1 MAREATISFD
11 VEPHLGVLR
20 LYALV
25 LTRDSDEAEDLV
37 QDALVRAIAAAG
49 SWRPGSDPK
58 PWLLSIVHNT
68 HVSRQR
74 RRQVE
79 AAVSRELALEPQGAA
94 APRQLA
100 RVQLGQTMT
109 ALMGLPEEQRE
120 VLTLVAL
127 DGVAYK
133 DAAEILGVPIGT
145 VMSRLARARDALRR
159 NLDGGGAGEAG
170 RPVLRVVR

>member
-1 MAREATISFD
+1 MAREVTAAFD
-11 VEPHLGVLR
+11 VEPHLGVKR
-20 LYALV
+20 RYALV
-25 LTRDSDEAEDLV
+25 LTRDADEAEDLV

-49 SWRPGSDPK
+49 TWRPGSDPR
-58 PWLLSIVHNT
+58 PWLLSILHNT
-68 HVSRQR
+68 HVSRKR
-74 RRQVE
+74 RHQVE
-79 AAVSRELALEPQGAA
+79 AAVARELAMEPPGSV

-109 ALMGLPEEQRE
+109 ALMSLPEDQRE

-133 DAAEILGVPIGT
+133 DAAEILGLPIGT

-159 NLDGGGAGEAG
+159 TLDQGETGEAE
-170 RPVLRVVR
+170 RPTLRVVR